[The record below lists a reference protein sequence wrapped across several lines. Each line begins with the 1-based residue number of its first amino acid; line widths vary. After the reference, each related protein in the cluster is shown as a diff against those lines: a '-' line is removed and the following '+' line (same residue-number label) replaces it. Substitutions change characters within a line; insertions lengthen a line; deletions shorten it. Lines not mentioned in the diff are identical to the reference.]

1 MHGCPC
7 GVAHWHM
14 KVEVAYI
21 GKAKRGLEGLYLKFA
36 FHPLPE
42 YLPLLLILQIVQL
55 LNYVGFSFQSEYI
68 V

>member
-1 MHGCPC
+1 
-7 GVAHWHM
+7 M
-14 KVEVAYI
+14 KTEVAYI

-42 YLPLLLILQIVQL
+42 YLALLLILQIVQL
-55 LNYVGFSFQSEYI
+55 LNSEGFSFQSEYI